1 MPRADLHYAL
11 ALDSEIYE
19 ASRVDPSLLDPVVR
33 VEGPL
38 PGIARPIAVVRDYQG
53 PQGAYI
59 EHFVLRDR
67 KGRELARS
75 TPRRVELRGE
85 MFEDRFIST
94 LRDVVVDD
102 PDEHTLTFTI
112 DGREVGS
119 IPVFIESGLGGDA
132 RLAAEET
139 FKKALKKGTILWLTV
154 PQPDGSAH
162 EQAVWF
168 VYSDGKVYVV
178 SGPTEQDV
186 PHLADVDEIQ
196 ITARSKDVRSRVSRL
211 PAAVRVIAPDDP
223 EYDTVAEMALPKRL
237 NLTDPNDAI
246 DRWKTTCALV
256 ELTPRF
262 RDEEA
267 AADTVGAHDGSAAG
281 QPTGSPA
288 APADAAGTAAGAPG
302 PGAGG
307 EDIHVEAEVDQE
319 VFDRLVAEGKPERV
333 ARAKAKAAFVRKE
346 KQRIK
351 AEREAASA

>member
-19 ASRVDPSLLDPVVR
+19 ASRVDPSLMDPVVR
-33 VEGPL
+33 VEGPV
-38 PGIARPIAVVRDYQG
+38 PGIARPITVVRDYQG
-53 PQGAYI
+53 PQGAYV
-59 EHFVLRDR
+59 EYFVLTDG
-67 KGRELARS
+67 KGRERARS
-75 TPRRVELRGE
+75 TPRRIALRGE
-85 MFEDRFIST
+85 MLEDRFVST
-94 LRDVVVDD
+94 LRDVVIED

-139 FKKALKKGTILWLTV
+139 FNKALKKGTILWLSV
-154 PQPDGSAH
+154 PQPDGSQH

-168 VYSDGKVYVV
+168 VYADGKVYVV

-186 PHLADVDEIQ
+186 PHLADASEIQ
-196 ITARSKDVRSRVSRL
+196 IIARSKDVRSRVSRL
-211 PAAVRVIAPDDP
+211 PARVRVIPPDDP
-223 EYDTVAEMALPKRL
+223 EFDRVSEMALPKRL
-237 NLTDPNDAI
+237 NLTDPNEAI
-246 DRWKTTCALV
+246 DRWKSTCALV

-267 AADTVGAHDGSAAG
+267 AAATAAAQG
-281 QPTGSPA
+281 PA
-288 APADAAGTAAGAPG
+288 ADQPAGAPA
-302 PGAGG
+302 PPADEAVAPAAAAGS
-307 EDIHVEAEVDQE
+307 EEIHVEAEVDQE

-346 KQRIK
+346 KQRIR

>member
-19 ASRVDPSLLDPVVR
+19 ASRVDPSLMDPVVR

-38 PGIARPIAVVRDYQG
+38 PGTARPITVVRDYQG

-59 EHFVLRDR
+59 EQFVLQDR

-75 TPRRVELRGE
+75 TRRRVELRGQ
-85 MFEDRFIST
+85 MFDDRFVST
-94 LRDVVVDD
+94 LRDVAIED

-119 IPVFIESGLGGDA
+119 VPVFIESGLGGDA
-132 RLAAEET
+132 RLAAQET
-139 FKKALKKGTILWLTV
+139 FNKALKKGTILWLTV
-154 PQPDGSAH
+154 PQPDGSHH

-168 VYSDGKVYVV
+168 VYSDDKVYVV
-178 SGPTEQDV
+178 SGATEQDV

-196 ITARSKDVRSRVSRL
+196 ITARSKDIRSRVSRL
-211 PAAVRVIAPDDP
+211 PADVRVIAPDDP
-223 EYDTVAEMALPKRL
+223 QYDTIAEMALPKRL
-237 NLTDPNDAI
+237 NILDPNQAI

-262 RDEEA
+262 RDEEE
-267 AADTVGAHDGSAAG
+267 DTGTHGGSAAG
-281 QPTGSPA
+281 EPAGTTA
-288 APADAAGTAAGAPG
+288 APAEAAAAPAAAAGD
-302 PGAGG
+302 
-307 EDIHVEAEVDQE
+307 DIHVEAEIDQE